1 MELKIFT
8 DGGALNNPGTAA
20 SAFVVYSN
28 KKILHQEAFAIGSN
42 TNNFAEYTAVVKAY
56 EWLLKNKPIDIAKI
70 NFYSDSNLIVNQLNG
85 LFKIKNAVIREFVL
99 KIRSLEQEL
108 NVPVTYRYIPRE
120 ENQLADSLVKKI
132 LYSPRF
138 PPARE

>member
-1 MELKIFT
+1 M
-8 DGGALNNPGTAA
+8 
-20 SAFVVYSN
+20 
-28 KKILHQEAFAIGSN
+28 
-42 TNNFAEYTAVVKAY
+42 
-56 EWLLKNKPIDIAKI
+56 
-70 NFYSDSNLIVNQLNG
+70 VNQLNG
-85 LFKIKNAVIREFVL
+85 LYKIKNAVIREFVQ